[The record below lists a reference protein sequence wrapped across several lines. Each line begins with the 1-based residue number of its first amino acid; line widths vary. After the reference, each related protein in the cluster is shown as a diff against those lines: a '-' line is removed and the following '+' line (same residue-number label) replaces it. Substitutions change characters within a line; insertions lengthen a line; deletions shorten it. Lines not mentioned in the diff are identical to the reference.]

1 MFTFSI
7 EQIHELS
14 KLGEK
19 VTTGGR
25 CVKKT
30 SMQVT
35 MRMKSNSILNFTNSS
50 ICPQETPKTVD
61 ELLDSFNDTR
71 V

>member
-1 MFTFSI
+1 MLTFSLD
-7 EQIHELS
+7 QIHELS

-35 MRMKSNSILNFTNSS
+35 TRMESILISADFS